1 MHKYYSIGI
10 VTLDLEYDNLNWLV
24 YDTIKIHDLLETSTF
39 FSTHKKEWRTFYNE
53 NIESISYHKAYQCYP
68 KTKKL
73 LKDCTIE
80 IICNY
85 NINNKDIAIIK
96 TFWLREFQRTIK
108 QYIKIKH
115 HIFKKLM
122 KRELFGRYTLH

>member
-1 MHKYYSIGI
+1 MRKYYSLGI
-10 VTLDLEYDNLNWLV
+10 VTLDLEFDNLNWLV
-24 YDTIKIHDLLETSTF
+24 YDTIKLNDLLVTPHF
-39 FSTHKKEWRTFYNE
+39 FSTHKKEWLTFYNE
-53 NIESISYHKAYQCYP
+53 NIESISYHNAYKHYP

-73 LKDCTIE
+73 LKNSNIE

-108 QYIKIKH
+108 QYIKIKQQ
-115 HIFKKLM
+115 IFKKLM
-122 KRELFGRYTLH
+122 KRELLGRHTLY